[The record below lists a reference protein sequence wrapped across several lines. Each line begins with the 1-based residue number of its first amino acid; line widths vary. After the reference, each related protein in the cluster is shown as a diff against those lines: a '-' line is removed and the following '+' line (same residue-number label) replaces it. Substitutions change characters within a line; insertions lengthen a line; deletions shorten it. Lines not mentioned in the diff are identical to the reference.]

1 MFSHVPIQS
10 MDSGRG
16 FFFCLLEIDQLIHR
30 DKGENQMEKEQ
41 WSSKVGFI
49 LAAAGSA
56 IGIGAIWKLP
66 YVTGVSG
73 GGAFFLLFVLFS
85 LFIGL
90 PLLLAEFVIGRSTGK
105 EAIRAYS
112 AIAPNTKWHWIGVIG
127 VITCFVLLSF
137 YSVVGGWISLYFVK
151 GLAGGII
158 GNGAD
163 YEALFGKTISSPWNV
178 LAAQAAFLVVTVI
191 VVARGVQQGIE
202 KASKFLMPAL
212 FLLFVVLIIRSLT
225 LENAVEGVKF
235 FLAPD
240 FSGITSESILFAMG
254 QSFFSL
260 SVGVSV
266 MVTYSSYL
274 PKKSSIVQP
283 AVSVVTMNL
292 FIALLAGLAIFP
304 AVFSLGL
311 EPAEGPGLLFIV
323 LPAVFEKL
331 VFGELFLLLFL
342 ALFLFATLT
351 SAFSMLEIVVATL
364 AKGDQRKRA
373 AFSWLAGGLIFLLG
387 IPSALSFGPLSELTV
402 FGKIIFD
409 AADFLVS
416 NILMPLGVLL
426 ISIFVPLKI
435 KKEVLRQE
443 LLQHSKSGTW
453 LFSLWYNAM
462 RFVIPIVIVVVFL
475 DSLGVI

>member
-1 MFSHVPIQS
+1 
-10 MDSGRG
+10 
-16 FFFCLLEIDQLIHR
+16 
-30 DKGENQMEKEQ
+30 MEKEQ
-41 WSSKVGFI
+41 WSSKIGFV

-73 GGAFFLLFVLFS
+73 GGAFFLMFILFS

-105 EAIRAYS
+105 EAIRAYLE
-112 AIAPNTKWHWIGVIG
+112 IAPKSRWYWIGILG
-127 VITCFVLLSF
+127 VVTCFVLLSF

-151 GLAGGII
+151 GLAGGVVED
-158 GNGAD
+158 GANYGD
-163 YEALFGKTISSPWNV
+163 LFGQTISSSWSV
-178 LAAQAAFLVVTVI
+178 LAAQAAFLLITI
-191 VVARGVQQGIE
+191 AVVAKGVQQGIE
-202 KASKFLMPAL
+202 KASKILMPAL
-212 FLLFVVLIIRSLT
+212 FVLFIILIVRSLT
-225 LENAVEGVKF
+225 LENALEGVKF
-235 FLAPD
+235 FLEPD
-240 FSGITSESILFAMG
+240 FSSITSESVLFAMG

-274 PKKSSIVQP
+274 PKKESIVQP
-283 AVSVVTMNL
+283 ALSVVGMNL

-304 AVFSLGL
+304 AVFSLGF

-364 AKGDQRKRA
+364 AKGNQKKRA
-373 AFSWLAGGLIFLLG
+373 LFSWIAGGLIFLLG
-387 IPSALSFGPLSELTV
+387 IPSALSFGTIAEVTV
-402 FGKIIFD
+402 FGKSIFD

-443 LLQHSKSGTW
+443 LLQHSKGGSW
-453 LFSLWYNAM
+453 LFNVWYNVM
-462 RFVIPIVIVVVFL
+462 RFVVPIVIVVVFL
-475 DSLGVI
+475 DSLGII